1 MMEGFMDRSGTTHP
15 FDQDLSLARVA
26 PLRFRGNVTDNWSI
40 NGIPNGGYLMALL
53 AHAML
58 QESAKKDTLIV
69 TANYLHRCEVGE
81 ADLVVKNIAC
91 SKRFDRWQAVLSQ
104 QDKERVR
111 ALGTFVQRGE
121 DVTEKRYDSSPPEVA
136 DLEAC
141 VAMPFL
147 PGFTFFDR
155 LDVRLDPECAGWLEG
170 NLADRLEQKGWVRFK
185 EPRPYDM
192 ISALMIADAFPPPV
206 FVAYGP
212 VAWVPTIELTVNV
225 RNLPTTPWLKCA
237 FRTRYMDNEILEE
250 DGEVWDGNGELVALS
265 RQVAQFRKFPE

>member
-1 MMEGFMDRSGTTHP
+1 MDGSGTAHP
-15 FDQDLSLARVA
+15 FDQDLSLTRLA
-26 PLRFRGNVTDNWSI
+26 PFRFQGTVTDNWSI

-58 QESAKKDTLIV
+58 QESAKKDTLVV
-69 TANYLHRCEVGE
+69 TANYLHRCEIGE

-91 SKRFDRWQAVLSQ
+91 SRRFDRWQAVLSQ

-111 ALGTFVQRGE
+111 ALGTFLQRSE
-121 DVTEKRYDSSPPEVA
+121 AVTERRYDSSPPEVA

-141 VAMPFL
+141 VPMPFL
-147 PGFTFFDR
+147 PRFTFFDR
-155 LDVRLDPECAGWLEG
+155 LDVRLDPECAGWLQG
-170 NLADRLEQKGWVRFK
+170 NLTDRMEQKGWVRFK

-206 FVAYGP
+206 FVAYGM

-225 RNLPTTPWLKCA
+225 RNLPTTQWLKCA
-237 FRTRYMDNEILEE
+237 FRTRYIDNEILEE

-265 RQVAQFRKFPE
+265 RQVAQFRRLKE